1 MTTKN
6 DLPQD
11 GQAEI
16 DLAMQVANIA
26 TLVTAALRSGDSSA
40 RSELVGRL
48 TVARDR
54 LEQAV
59 APPGLVPFIDV
70 MCGLLEDQDVSA
82 REDELPGAYRAV
94 YEQIVDEMQVEDDKG
109 ELTLQQVL
117 DEVTH
122 NLILAMKHGSH
133 HQRRMMANTLLRMQH
148 ESVRRPDLPPLIEYL
163 QAGQALL
170 QEQDP
175 RPFAQNLRGPFREKW
190 DQVLE
195 ALRT

>member
-1 MTTKN
+1 MTIKD

-26 TLVTAALRSGDSSA
+26 TLVTGALRSEDASA

-54 LEQAV
+54 LEETA

-82 REDELPGAYRAV
+82 RDDELPGAYRAV
-94 YEQIVDEMQVEDDKG
+94 YEQIVDEMQVQDDEE
-109 ELTLQQVL
+109 ELTLRQVL

-122 NLILAMKHGSH
+122 NVILAMKHGSLD
-133 HQRRMMANTLLRMQH
+133 QRRMMANTLLRMQH
-148 ESVRRPDLPPLIEYL
+148 ESVRRNGIID
-163 QAGQALL
+163 
-170 QEQDP
+170 
-175 RPFAQNLRGPFREKW
+175 
-190 DQVLE
+190 
-195 ALRT
+195 